1 MGFFGSLDH
10 EVMLSTLAEKIH
22 DNRFLGLIKQM
33 LQAGYLED
41 WIWNAT
47 LSGSPQG
54 GVASPILSNVYLHK
68 LDVFVET
75 VLIPEYTRGKRKKVN
90 PSYQKTATALAQAR
104 KRGDREQAR
113 QLRKRLH
120 ELPSGDPHDPGYRRP
135 RYARYADD
143 VLLGFTG
150 PKAEAEQIRQ
160 GLAQF
165 LRDDLKLELNET
177 KTLITHARTGAARF
191 LGYEITVQH
200 ADDKVTR
207 GRRAANGVIELRVP
221 KDVVTAACARY
232 MKGGKPARR
241 TTIVN
246 QHDYVIVNT
255 FGAEYRGIVQYYLLA
270 GNVHRLHRL
279 QWVALTS
286 LLKTLACKH
295 DSTVSKT
302 AARYQAKVETPHGLR
317 TCIQASVQREPNR
330 KPLVARFGGI
340 PLRRQKTAILHDRV
354 PDRIAYPRKE
364 LITRLTRGQCEL
376 CEQRGDVRVHH
387 NRTLAELDTPG
398 PPRPVWMELMAR
410 RRRKTL
416 VVCADCHDHIHAGK
430 PATTHAA

>member
-1 MGFFGSLDH
+1 
-10 EVMLSTLAEKIH
+10 MLSTLAEKIH

-120 ELPSGDPHDPGYRRP
+120 ELPSGDPHDPGYRRL

-150 PKAEAEQIRQ
+150 PKAEAEQVRQ
-160 GLAQF
+160 RLAQF
-165 LRDDLKLELNET
+165 LRDNLKLELNET

-207 GRRAANGVIELRVP
+207 GRRA
-221 KDVVTAACARY
+221 
-232 MKGGKPARR
+232 
-241 TTIVN
+241 
-246 QHDYVIVNT
+246 
-255 FGAEYRGIVQYYLLA
+255 
-270 GNVHRLHRL
+270 
-279 QWVALTS
+279 
-286 LLKTLACKH
+286 
-295 DSTVSKT
+295 
-302 AARYQAKVETPHGLR
+302 
-317 TCIQASVQREPNR
+317 
-330 KPLVARFGGI
+330 
-340 PLRRQKTAILHDRV
+340 
-354 PDRIAYPRKE
+354 
-364 LITRLTRGQCEL
+364 
-376 CEQRGDVRVHH
+376 
-387 NRTLAELDTPG
+387 
-398 PPRPVWMELMAR
+398 
-410 RRRKTL
+410 
-416 VVCADCHDHIHAGK
+416 
-430 PATTHAA
+430 